1 MYNIY
6 YNDYGGENI
15 KKIAIIALLIVGIG
29 LVAGGYAFIS
39 NDNGFLIVNN
49 PVLNEIGNSDTN
61 TSSSDDFD
69 AKVVKDIVSND
80 VFHQSNSAVAFLFS
94 VPASY
99 SIAESSQQT
108 VDSIVYALNVAA
120 TSNVDSSSNGQ
131 YSIYDPFKDI
141 NKDDYVLS
149 PNYDRGIY
157 VKIGED
163 FTDKYG
169 LCAVDGF
176 IPLGNITKQIN
187 TDFIC
192 NLECG
197 LDTAYFDLSSP
208 YVYDTWDV
216 IYYISNGEFPD
227 DVQKKQLESELNRL
241 ATNYRQ
247 VEGQNEVFVNVNGD
261 FTDKYMLCMDCGRYF
276 ALGNVT
282 TPLDNIMI
290 CDYPNHFGN
299 DVYIDAD
306 HPDVL
311 SPEDVYDSW
320 NRDTYLQNLYSNP
333 DYHPIHFDEEGYGE
347 EPQNDLLQQNP
358 LEDVSVDN
366 QDVVS
371 FEN

>member
-1 MYNIY
+1 MV
-6 YNDYGGENI
+6 
-15 KKIAIIALLIVGIG
+15 IALLIVGIG

-49 PVLNEIGNSDTN
+49 PISNEMDDSNIDN
-61 TSSSDDFD
+61 SSSNDFD

-80 VFHQSNSAVAFLFS
+80 IFHKSDSAVAFLSS

-99 SIAESSQQT
+99 SIANSDSSFQQT
-108 VDSIVYALNVAA
+108 VGSVLYALNVAA

-131 YSIYDPFKDI
+131 HSSHNPFKDI

-149 PNYDRGIY
+149 PHYDRSIY

-169 LCAVDGF
+169 LCVVDGF

-197 LDTAYFDLSSP
+197 ITNTYFDLSSP

-216 IYYISNGEFPD
+216 ICYLNNGVFPD
-227 DVQKKQLESELNRL
+227 DVQKKQLESELNQL
-241 ATNYRQ
+241 TTNYRQ

-282 TPLDNIMI
+282 TPLDSIMI
-290 CDYPNHFGN
+290 CDYPNHFGGN
-299 DVYIDAD
+299 VYIDAD
-306 HPDVL
+306 NPGIL
-311 SPEDVYDSW
+311 SSEDAYDSW
-320 NRDTYLQNLYSNP
+320 NSDTYLQNLYSNP

-347 EPQNDLLQQNP
+347 EPQNNLLQQNP
-358 LEDVSVDN
+358 LEDVSADN

>member
-1 MYNIY
+1 M
-6 YNDYGGENI
+6 
-15 KKIAIIALLIVGIG
+15 GIG

-197 LDTAYFDLSSP
+197 
-208 YVYDTWDV
+208 
-216 IYYISNGEFPD
+216 EFPD

-306 HPDVL
+306 NPGVL

-320 NRDTYLQNLYSNP
+320 NRNTYLQNLYSNP

-358 LEDVSVDN
+358 LEDVNVDN